1 MALNGNIKKNNNM
14 AKYNKKKE
22 TVIETVINHQSG
34 VGFKYDEKTELIA
47 MLASGMENKF
57 YEKESEREKRL
68 TQVINNLSKTD
79 PTFVAKA
86 LVYYRSIVGQR
97 SVTQYGAMVLAKHLS
112 GHPLGAKF
120 YSKRSR
126 KENKGGIIFRLDDMY
141 EITAAYMAKN
151 PSKRKRKNGTPTLM
165 LPNSIKKGFKMAI
178 EEADDYEL
186 AKYQAKGSTISLV
199 DIFNLVHPVPKNAK
213 QKETFAK
220 LMKGELKQ
228 FNTVEDKNTKTGQ
241 DVAEKVKSGKLT
253 KDEAIVVLQEAKEDN
268 YAELITTRKIG
279 YLALLRN
286 LRNILK
292 NTNNTKL
299 IDEACSLLT
308 DQKLI
313 RQSLV
318 FPHQIDIALEI
329 MLTEFNI
336 SQMGKFAKALD
347 TAYELAIPNL
357 TELFK
362 FGKTA
367 VVLDSSGS
375 MSSRIRLSN
384 NKAGSVS
391 ALDKAAL
398 IAATFAKGLSADVYH
413 FADRCAKISYN
424 PNDTVN
430 TIKKT
435 CLSAPSVGG
444 GTSFECIMRTI
455 GNDYDRVFIISDC
468 QGQSRLSSTKS
479 HIYAVDIC
487 GYGTT
492 SIRPNSKVYQLFGY
506 SSDIFE
512 LTKVVE
518 MDPLIVFKAIEA
530 IEI

>member
-1 MALNGNIKKNNNM
+1 MS
-14 AKYNKKKE
+14 KYNKKKE
-22 TVIETVINHQSG
+22 VVIETAINHQSG
-34 VGFKYDEKTELIA
+34 VSFKYDIKTELVA
-47 MLASGMENKF
+47 MLATGMENKF
-57 YEKESEREKRL
+57 YEKESEKEQRL
-68 TQVINNLSKTD
+68 SRVIDELAKKD

-86 LVYYRSIVGQR
+86 LIYYRSVVGQR
-97 SVTQYGAMVLAKHLS
+97 SVTQYGATLLAKYLS

-126 KENKGGIIFRLDDMY
+126 NENKGGIIYRLDDMY

-151 PSKRKRKNGTPTLM
+151 PSKRKRKDGSPTLM
-165 LPNSIKKGFKMAI
+165 LPNALKKGFKMAI
-178 EEADDYEL
+178 ESADSYEL
-186 AKYQAKGSTISLV
+186 AKYQAKGSAVSLV
-199 DIFNLVHPVPKNAK
+199 DIFNLVHPVPRNAEMK
-213 QKETFAK
+213 KVFND
-220 LMKGELKQ
+220 LMNGKLKQ

-241 DVAEKVKSGKLT
+241 DVAEKVKSGELT
-253 KDEAIVVLQEAKEDN
+253 KSEAAVVLQEAKEDN
-268 YAELITTRKIG
+268 YAELISTRKIG

-292 NTNNTKL
+292 NTGNAKL
-299 IDEACSLLT
+299 IDDACALLT

-329 MLTEFNI
+329 MLTEFST
-336 SQMGKFAKALD
+336 SQMGKFAKALN

-357 TELFK
+357 SELFK

-398 IAATFAKGLSADVYH
+398 IAATFAKGLSADIYH

-444 GTSFECIMRTI
+444 GTTFECIMKTI
-455 GNDYDRVFIISDC
+455 GNDYDRVFVISDM

-492 SIRPNSKVYQLFGY
+492 SIRPNSKIYQLFGY

-518 MDPLIVFKAIEA
+518 MNPLIVIKAIEA